1 MVPSAV
7 VKLVSF
13 SLPKQLA
20 RMERAQCVQITA
32 MERCGW
38 RNRAT
43 VEVAALNGMIFGPE
57 EPVPPWL
64 SAISGYYS
72 RLTESLLHATRCIYI
87 TVQSVHARFYDR
99 PTLRMSLDDSLPMHT
114 KGVEVNTPLCA

>member
-1 MVPSAV
+1 
-7 VKLVSF
+7 
-13 SLPKQLA
+13 
-20 RMERAQCVQITA
+20 MERAQCVQITA

-64 SAISGYYS
+64 VA
-72 RLTESLLHATRCIYI
+72 
-87 TVQSVHARFYDR
+87 
-99 PTLRMSLDDSLPMHT
+99 SLPSLCDIWLLQPFNRISPTRDTLHIHHCAVRT
-114 KGVEVNTPLCA
+114 CEVLRSSNLTYVAR